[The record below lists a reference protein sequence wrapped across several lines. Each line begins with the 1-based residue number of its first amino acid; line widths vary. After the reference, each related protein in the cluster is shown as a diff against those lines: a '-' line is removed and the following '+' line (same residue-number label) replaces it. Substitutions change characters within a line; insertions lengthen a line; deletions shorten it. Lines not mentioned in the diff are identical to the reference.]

1 MKDELILLNDEI
13 DAMELGKNYMLVDPA
28 TKLDVQTVK
37 STKSKWKYK
46 QKGANPD
53 AKLEKIDLALLQVGN
68 TEKEWSYRRVRNSIS
83 SLHVAL
89 FEYVGRLS
97 AYISYS
103 KTFRGKY
110 SKCRKKLIL
119 LESELKDIMQDK
131 VKLQDLVND
140 LSAKYKLIE
149 HAIKKVG
156 SINQDNKD
164 TMESIQVNRDKCV
177 KTVDNRNEV
186 IISLRNQNAELRRH
200 LASLRSK
207 FGK

>member
-1 MKDELILLNDEI
+1 MQDELTLLNDEI
-13 DAMELGKNYMLVDPA
+13 DAMELGKGYMLVDPD
-28 TKLDVQTVK
+28 TQLDFQTIG
-37 STKSKWKYK
+37 STKSKLKDK
-46 QKGANPD
+46 QDVNPD
-53 AKLEKIDLALLQVGN
+53 AKLDKIDLALLQVGN
-68 TEKEWSYRRVRNSIS
+68 TEKEWSYRRVRNSVA

-103 KTFRGKY
+103 KTFRGKFT
-110 SKCRKKLIL
+110 KCRKRLNL

-131 VKLQDLVND
+131 VKLQELVKD
-140 LSAKYKLIE
+140 LSAKYKLLE

-156 SINQDNKD
+156 DINQDNKE
-164 TMESIQVNRDKCV
+164 TIENIRINRDKCV
-177 KTVDNRNEV
+177 QTVDNRNEV
-186 IISLRNQNAELRRH
+186 ITSLRNQNSELRRH